1 MASHDS
7 TNKLHNIRI
16 TPVIEREFK
25 RRSVFPELRL
35 EASTRVINGATGIYR
50 ISIEHAREIMS
61 DAEAQ
66 KLNRALPRGLPVA
79 YGALARNISASLK
92 QQLRRGLLDDP
103 GMVEVQRRQAA
114 ASACFQVG
122 DSVLYFGCD
131 ENGEEAIIINGY
143 EMYAVQAEDGP
154 YITSND
160 ERLEYRHGY
169 VIKLKGGDY
178 DFFVPAYRLI
188 RDDGKPSHLRLVAS
202 RLAVQ
207 KGTNPAVQETNQ

>member
-7 TNKLHNIRI
+7 TNKLLNIRI

-131 ENGEEAIIINGY
+131 ENGEEAIIINSY

-178 DFFVPAYRLI
+178 DFFVPAYRLT